1 MNKRSL
7 IPLLPRWA
15 IMLLVLSGL
24 VPLPDT
30 VPTAEAAQKR
40 PRVGLVLG
48 GGGARGLSHVGVLK
62 VLEELRVPID
72 CIAGTSMGSIIG
84 GLYASGMTPES
95 MDETLGKIDWPQVF
109 TDGPPRADLPFRTKQ
124 EQRVLLT
131 DKGVG
136 IKDGKVQLP
145 LGLLQGQNLSL
156 LLEELTL
163 PAADVRDFD
172 HLKVPY
178 RAVATDLATGKA
190 VVLESGELSRAMR
203 ASMSIPSALV
213 PVELDGKLLA
223 DGGMADNVPVD
234 VVRDLCK
241 PDVIIAVDVGAPLV
255 PTEDLTSVLSITEQL
270 TCFLTVRNTEVQL
283 ATLGPRDIL
292 ITPDLKDISS
302 IDFEKFAAAV
312 AVGYAA
318 AKAKLTLLSRLS
330 MGPDAF
336 DAFLAARPDLPEKN
350 HPVIDFIRIETETRL
365 SDQVIEQQIGLK
377 PGDHLDPEKLNRDL
391 NVIYGMGNFQVV
403 EYSIVK
409 ENGKTGLV
417 VETKRKYIGDNNL
430 NFGLFLGA
438 NLKGDSMFNIS
449 AAYTMSQINSLGAEW
464 RNFLQLGNDSAF
476 LTDFYQPL
484 DADQQYFINPY
495 LSYKQ
500 YNLTLG
506 SDSQELI
513 TGFRVR
519 EFQLGLD
526 AGRNLG
532 HWGRVVM
539 CLYYN
544 GGSNGRRLG
553 LSSPYEGNFN
563 NSGFALRLQADTLDS
578 IAFPT
583 KGYMANVRY
592 RGALTALGADE
603 DYQTLLLE
611 GHKAW
616 TWGKSTLIPRL
627 YLGGTLSGEPG
638 PEDLFLLGGFLNLSG
653 YQQGDIAGQNV
664 AFGELIYM
672 YRLDSASSAF
682 SIPLYAGGSLEV
694 GGVWDTLK
702 NIETDSIIP
711 AGSLFLG
718 ADTPLG
724 PFYLGAGLSNNSHA
738 SLYMMLGKL
747 F

>member
-1 MNKRSL
+1 
-7 IPLLPRWA
+7 
-15 IMLLVLSGL
+15 MLLVLSGL
-24 VPLPDT
+24 MPLPDSL
-30 VPTAEAAQKR
+30 PTAEAAQKR

-48 GGGARGLSHVGVLK
+48 GGGARGLAHVGVLK
-62 VLEELRVPID
+62 MLEELHVPID

-84 GLYASGMTPES
+84 GLYASGMTPDK

-136 IKDGKVQLP
+136 IKDGRVQLP

-172 HLKVPY
+172 DLKVPF
-178 RAVATDLATGKA
+178 RAVATDLASGKA
-190 VVLESGELSRAMR
+190 VVMDSGELSRAMR

-213 PVELDGKLLA
+213 PVAMDGKLLA

-234 VVRDLCK
+234 VARKLCK

-255 PTEDLTSVLSITEQL
+255 ATEDLTSVLSITEQL
-270 TCFLTVRNTEVQL
+270 TGFLTVRNSEVQL

-292 ITPDLKDISS
+292 ISPDLKDISS

-312 AVGYAA
+312 AVGYTA
-318 AKAKLTLLSRLS
+318 AKAKLDRLSRLS
-330 MGPDAF
+330 MSPAAF
-336 DAFLAARPDLPEKN
+336 EAFLAARPALPEKN
-350 HPVIDFIRIETETRL
+350 HPVIDFIRIENETRL
-365 SDQVIEQQIGLK
+365 SDQVIEQQLGVK
-377 PGDHLDPEKLNRDL
+377 PGDRLDPEKLNRDL
-391 NVIYGMGNFQVV
+391 NIIYGMGDFQEVD
-403 EYSIVK
+403 YSLVR

-417 VETKRKYIGDNNL
+417 VETKKKYIGDNNL

-449 AAYTMSQINSLGAEW
+449 AAYTMTQINSLGAEW
-464 RNFLQLGNDSAF
+464 RTFLQLGNDTAF

-484 DADQQYFINPY
+484 DANQEYFIDPY
-495 LSYKQ
+495 LGYKQ
-500 YNLTLG
+500 YNLTLE
-506 SDSQELI
+506 SDSRELS

-519 EFQLGLD
+519 EFELGLD

-539 CLYYN
+539 GLYYN
-544 GGSNGRRLG
+544 GGSNSRRLG
-553 LSSPYEGNFN
+553 IDSPYEGNFN
-563 NSGFALRLQADTLDS
+563 NSGASLRLQADTLDS
-578 IAFPT
+578 ISFPT
-583 KGYMANVRY
+583 KGYMGNVRY
-592 RGALTALGADE
+592 RSALTLLGADE
-603 DYQTLLLE
+603 DYQTLLVE
-611 GHKAW
+611 GHKPW
-616 TWGKSTLIPRL
+616 TWGKATLIPRL

-653 YQQGDIAGQNV
+653 YQLGDIAGKNV
-664 AFGELIYM
+664 AFGELIFM
-672 YRLDSASSAF
+672 YRLDNASSAF

-694 GGVWDTLK
+694 GGVWESLDQ
-702 NIETDSIIP
+702 IETDSIIP
-711 AGSLFLG
+711 AGSLFMG

-724 PFYLGAGLSNNSHA
+724 PFYLGAGFAKDSQA
-738 SLYMMLGKL
+738 SLYLMLGK
-747 F
+747 FF